1 MATRLSSR
9 SVSRTF
15 GFVWPAEGPD
25 REEASVC
32 LFMYVRARVRAPAME
47 VVGVAVRE
55 EAVVVRRRE
64 ERDAKRASEIRR
76 KGRYLFASSV
86 ACLVFERGRDGCV
99 PFRLLLLFFFCGGGA
114 VSDGPSSISTSESSL

>member
-1 MATRLSSR
+1 
-9 SVSRTF
+9 
-15 GFVWPAEGPD
+15 
-25 REEASVC
+25 
-32 LFMYVRARVRAPAME
+32 ME

-86 ACLVFERGRDGCV
+86 ACLVFEQGRDGCV
-99 PFRLLLLFFFCGGGA
+99 PFRLLLPFFFCGGGA